1 MSIAKHLLAEAG
13 SESQRLVAK
22 QKLYKLTGRCEP

>member
-1 MSIAKHLLAEAG
+1 MSIAERLLADTG
-13 SESQRLVAK
+13 CESQRLVAK